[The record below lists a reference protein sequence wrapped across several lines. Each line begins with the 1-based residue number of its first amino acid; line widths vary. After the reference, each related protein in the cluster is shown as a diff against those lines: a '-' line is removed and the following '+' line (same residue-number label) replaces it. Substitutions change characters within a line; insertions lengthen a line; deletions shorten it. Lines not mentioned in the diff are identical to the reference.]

1 MQLTVDERLD
11 DAMFAVG
18 ILCDKADHYGEHAS
32 ISPAVNDDE
41 SLRVSSIPQYGLIL
55 TRHWR
60 DTPSGTE
67 IDLWLATDKGA
78 RRVCLTQQ
86 RSTAFAHM
94 EDRSA
99 IETAISGMPG
109 VSIQNLPFKTFQQ
122 KPVIGIYT
130 NQFRQLFKI
139 EKALQRLGI
148 KLYEAD
154 IKPPDR
160 FLMERFITAAVE
172 IEGGRAEGSAIID
185 CKLKP
190 VDDYRPALKMV
201 SIDIETSA
209 QGDLYSIALEGCGQ
223 RQVYMLGPAA
233 GTEVERDFELD
244 YCANPKEMIQKLVQW
259 FQRHDPDVIV
269 GWNVIQF
276 DLRILQEHAAKFGV
290 PLAIGRDREAVE
302 LREHGVKRG
311 YFFAPVQGRLVI
323 DGIDALR
330 SAMWSFSSFSLEQV
344 SQTLLGEGKSIDD
357 PYSRMAEIE
366 RRFREDKPSL
376 ASYNLHDCEL
386 VTRIFAK
393 TRLLE
398 FMIERAS
405 ATGLQADHVGGSI
418 AAFSHHYLPRMHRE
432 GYVAPNVGD
441 VPESPFPGGFVMDS
455 TPGLYDSVLVLDY
468 KSLYASIIRTF
479 LVDPV
484 GLVEGMNAADPRTTV
499 PGVNGTVFSREKH
512 PLPTIVTQIWQRRD
526 AAKRQKNEPL
536 SQALKLLMNS
546 FCGVLG
552 APGCRFFNPKLVSS
566 VTLRGH
572 EMMRETRRLVEEEGY
587 DVIYGDTDSIFV
599 WLKRRHTEEEAMEVG
614 RILVDKVNRWWRDSL
629 RNKYGLESWLE
640 LEFDTHYHRFF
651 MPTIRGTDEGSK
663 KRYAGLMI
671 DLDGQEEV
679 VYRGLE
685 TARSDWTPLAQ
696 QFQQELYR
704 RIFKSEPYEEFV
716 RDYVSKTSSGEFDD
730 LLVYRKRLRRRL
742 GDYMRNVPPQVRAAR
757 IADEYNAKI
766 GRPRQYQNGGRIN
779 YVMTVNGPEP
789 LECRLSKVDYD
800 HYLTRQLQP
809 IADSILVHLGRSFD
823 QLVAVQGSLF

>member
-1 MQLTVDERLD
+1 
-11 DAMFAVG
+11 
-18 ILCDKADHYGEHAS
+18 
-32 ISPAVNDDE
+32 
-41 SLRVSSIPQYGLIL
+41 
-55 TRHWR
+55 
-60 DTPSGTE
+60 
-67 IDLWLATDKGA
+67 
-78 RRVCLTQQ
+78 
-86 RSTAFAHM
+86 
-94 EDRSA
+94 
-99 IETAISGMPG
+99 
-109 VSIQNLPFKTFQQ
+109 
-122 KPVIGIYT
+122 
-130 NQFRQLFKI
+130 
-139 EKALQRLGI
+139 
-148 KLYEAD
+148 
-154 IKPPDR
+154 
-160 FLMERFITAAVE
+160 
-172 IEGGRAEGSAIID
+172 
-185 CKLKP
+185 
-190 VDDYRPALKMV
+190 
-201 SIDIETSA
+201 
-209 QGDLYSIALEGCGQ
+209 
-223 RQVYMLGPAA
+223 MLGPAPEA
-233 GTEVERDFELD
+233 DIERDFDLD
-244 YCANPKEMIQKLVQW
+244 YCGSPKEILQKLVRW

-276 DLRILQEHAAKFGV
+276 DLRILQEHAEKFGV
-290 PLAIGRDREAVE
+290 PLAIGRDGEVVE
-302 LREHGVKRG
+302 WREHGAKRG
-311 YFFAPVQGRLVI
+311 YFFAPVHGRLVI

-330 SAMWSFSSFSLEQV
+330 SAMWSFSSFSLEHV

-366 RRFREDKPSL
+366 RRFREDKPAL

-393 TRLLE
+393 TRLLD

-405 ATGLQADHVGGSI
+405 ATGLQADHIGGSI

-441 VPESPFPGGFVMDS
+441 VAESPFPGGFVLDS

-526 AAKRQKNEPL
+526 VAKRQKNEPL

-552 APGCRFFNPKLVSS
+552 APGCRFFNPKLVSA

-587 DVIYGDTDSIFV
+587 DAIYGDTDSIFV
-599 WLKRRHTEEEAMEVG
+599 WLRRRHTEEEAIDVS
-614 RILVDKVNRWWRDSL
+614 RRLVEKVNQWWRDSL
-629 RNKYGLESWLE
+629 RDKYGLQSWLE
-640 LEFDTHYHRFF
+640 LEFDTHYQRFF

-671 DLDGQEEV
+671 DLDGREEV

-696 QFQQELYR
+696 QFQQGLYR
-704 RIFKSEPYEEFV
+704 RIFKSEPHEDFV
-716 RDYVSKTSSGEFDD
+716 RDYVAKTSGGEFDD
-730 LLVYRKRLRRRL
+730 LLVYQKRLRRQL
-742 GDYMRNVPPQVRAAR
+742 GDYTRNVPPQVRAAR
-757 IADEYNAKI
+757 MADEYNTKV

-789 LECRLSKVDYD
+789 LECLQSKIDYH

-809 IADSILVHLGRSFD
+809 IADSILVHLGQSFE
-823 QLVAVQGSLF
+823 QLVAAQGRLF

>member
-1 MQLTVDERLD
+1 
-11 DAMFAVG
+11 
-18 ILCDKADHYGEHAS
+18 
-32 ISPAVNDDE
+32 VNA
-41 SLRVSSIPQYGLIL
+41 IPKYGLIL

-60 DTPSGTE
+60 DTPDGTE
-67 IDLWLATDKGA
+67 IDLWLATDLGA
-78 RRVCLTQQ
+78 RKVRLTRQ
-86 RSTAFAHM
+86 RSTAFAQV
-94 EDRSA
+94 EDRPA
-99 IETAISGMPG
+99 IEAAIAGMSGI
-109 VSIQNLPFKTFQQ
+109 SLQDLPLKTFQQ
-122 KPVIGIYT
+122 KPVVGIYAT
-130 NQFRQLFKI
+130 HYRQLIKL
-139 EKALQRLGI
+139 EKAFDSLGLA
-148 KLYEAD
+148 LYEAD
-154 IKPPDR
+154 IRPPDR
-160 FLMERFITAAVE
+160 FLMERFITASVE
-172 IEGGRAEGSAIID
+172 IDGGHAEGASIID

-190 VDDYRPALKMV
+190 VDDFRPTLKMV

-223 RQVYMLGPAA
+223 RQVYMLGPENGAA
-233 GTEVERDFELD
+233 GPLDFDLD
-244 YCANPKEMIQKLVQW
+244 YCASRKEMLEKLARW
-259 FQRHDPDVIV
+259 FQAHDPDVVI

-276 DLRILQEHAAKFGV
+276 DLKILQEHAEKYGV
-290 PLAIGRDREAVE
+290 PLAIGRDGKAVDW
-302 LREHGVKRG
+302 REHGVRRG
-311 YFFAPVQGRLVI
+311 YFFAPTPGRIVI
-323 DGIDALR
+323 DGIDALK
-330 SAMWSFSSFSLEQV
+330 SAMWNFPSFSLEQV
-344 SQTLLGEGKSIDD
+344 SQSLLGEGKSIDD

-366 RRFREDKPSL
+366 RRFREDKPAL

-393 TRLLE
+393 TRMLD

-441 VPESPFPGGFVMDS
+441 IPEAPFPGGFVLDS

-484 GLVEGMNAADPRTTV
+484 GLVEGMNAVDPRTTV
-499 PGVNGTVFSREKH
+499 PGMKGTVFSREKH

-526 AAKRQKNEPL
+526 VAKREKNEPL

-572 EMMRETRRLVEEEGY
+572 EMMLETRRLVEKEGY

-599 WLKRRHTEEEAMEVG
+599 WLKRRHSEEEAIAVG
-614 RILVDKVNRWWRDSL
+614 QRLVDKVNRWWRDSL
-629 RNKYGLESWLE
+629 RDKYGLESWLE

-671 DLDGQEEV
+671 ETDGTEEV

-685 TARSDWTPLAQ
+685 TARTDWTPLAQ
-696 QFQQELYR
+696 QFQQGLYR
-704 RIFKSEPYEEFV
+704 RIFKSEPYQDFV
-716 RDYVSKTSSGEFDD
+716 RDYVAKTSSGAFDD

-742 GDYMRNVPPQVRAAR
+742 GDYTRNVPPQVRAAR
-757 IADEYNAKI
+757 IADDYNAKI
-766 GRPRQYQNGGRIN
+766 GRPRQYQNGGWIS
-779 YVMTVNGPEP
+779 YVMTVSGPEP
-789 LECRLSKVDYD
+789 LECRQSRIDYT

-809 IADSILVHLGRSFD
+809 IADSILVHLDDSFD
-823 QLVAVQGSLF
+823 GLVAVQGSLF

>member
-1 MQLTVDERLD
+1 LGERANIS
-11 DAMFAVG
+11 DAISAA
-18 ILCDKADHYGEHAS
+18 AD
-32 ISPAVNDDE
+32 NE
-41 SLRVSSIPQYGLIL
+41 SLRVSSIPKHGLIL

-60 DTPSGTE
+60 DTPAGTE
-67 IDLWLATDKGA
+67 IDLWVATDVGA
-78 RRVCLTQQ
+78 RRICLTRQ
-86 RSTAFAHM
+86 RSTAFADAG
-94 EDRSA
+94 DRVA
-99 IETAISGMPG
+99 IEAAIAGMSG
-109 VSIQNLPFKTFQQ
+109 VQIQDLPLKTFQQ
-122 KPVIGIYT
+122 RPVIGIYT
-130 NQFRQLFKI
+130 DQFRLLSRI
-139 EKALQRLGI
+139 EKTLRRLEI

-154 IKPPDR
+154 IRPPDR
-160 FLMERFITAAVE
+160 LLMERFITASVE
-172 IEGGRAEGSAIID
+172 IEGGRVEGSAIID

-201 SIDIETSA
+201 SLDIETSA
-209 QGDLYSIALEGCGQ
+209 DGDLYSIALEGCGE
-223 RQVYMLGPAA
+223 RQVYMLGPVPDVT
-233 GTEVERDFELD
+233 GQQDFALD
-244 YCANPKEMIQKLVQW
+244 YCASPREMLEKLVQW
-259 FQRHDPDVIV
+259 FRRHDPDVII
-269 GWNVIQF
+269 GWSVIQF
-276 DLRILQEHAAKFGV
+276 DLRILQNHAEKFGV
-290 PLAIGRDREAVE
+290 PLAIGRDGRAIDW
-302 LREHGVKRG
+302 REHGVRRG
-311 YFFAPVQGRLVI
+311 YFFAPIPGRIVL
-323 DGIDALR
+323 DGIEALR
-330 SAMWSFSSFSLEQV
+330 SAMWSFSSFSLENV
-344 SQTLLGEGKSIDD
+344 SQSLLGEGKSIDD

-366 RRFREDKPSL
+366 RRFREDKPAL
-376 ASYNLHDCEL
+376 AAYNLRDCEL

-405 ATGLQADHVGGSI
+405 ATGLQADHIGGSI

-455 TPGLYDSVLVLDY
+455 MPGLYDSVLVLDY

-484 GLVEGMNAADPRTTV
+484 GLVEGMNAADQRTTV
-499 PGVNGTVFSREKH
+499 PGVNGTIFSREKH

-526 AAKRQKNEPL
+526 VAKRQKNEPL

-572 EMMRETRRLVEEEGY
+572 EMMRETRRLVEEAGY

-599 WLKRRHTEEEAMEVG
+599 WLKRRHTEEEAIEVG
-614 RILVDKVNRWWRDSL
+614 RVLADKVNRWWRDSL
-629 RNKYGLESWLE
+629 RDRYGLESWLE

-671 DLDGQEEV
+671 DDDGREEV

-696 QFQQELYR
+696 QFQQGLYR
-704 RIFKSEPYEEFV
+704 RIFKAEPYEDFV
-716 RDYVSKTSSGEFDD
+716 RDYVSKTSGGELDD
-730 LLVYRKRLRRRL
+730 LLVYRKRLRRNL
-742 GDYMRNVPPQVRAAR
+742 GDYTRNVPPQVRAAR
-757 IADEYNAKI
+757 MADEYNAKL
-766 GRPRQYQNGGRIN
+766 GRPRQYQNGGWIN

-789 LECRLSKVDYD
+789 LECRQSKVDYH

-809 IADSILVHLGRSFD
+809 IADSILVHLGQGFE
-823 QLVAVQGSLF
+823 QLTAVQGRLF

>member
-1 MQLTVDERLD
+1 MGERANIS
-11 DAMFAVG
+11 DAISAA
-18 ILCDKADHYGEHAS
+18 AD
-32 ISPAVNDDE
+32 NE
-41 SLRVSSIPQYGLIL
+41 SLRVSSIPKHGLIL

-60 DTPSGTE
+60 DTPAGTE
-67 IDLWLATDKGA
+67 IDLWVATDVGA
-78 RRVCLTQQ
+78 RRICLTRQ
-86 RSTAFAHM
+86 RSTAFADAG
-94 EDRSA
+94 DRVA
-99 IETAISGMPG
+99 IEAAIAGMSG
-109 VSIQNLPFKTFQQ
+109 VQIQDLPLKTFQQ
-122 KPVIGIYT
+122 RPVIGIYT
-130 NQFRQLFKI
+130 DQFRLLSRI
-139 EKALQRLGI
+139 EKTLRRLEI

-154 IKPPDR
+154 IRPPDR
-160 FLMERFITAAVE
+160 LLMERFITASVE
-172 IEGGRAEGSAIID
+172 IEGGRVEGSAIID

-201 SIDIETSA
+201 SLDIETSA
-209 QGDLYSIALEGCGQ
+209 DGDLYSIALEGCGE
-223 RQVYMLGPAA
+223 RQVYMLGPVPDVT
-233 GTEVERDFELD
+233 GQQDFALD
-244 YCANPKEMIQKLVQW
+244 YCASPREMLEKLVQW
-259 FQRHDPDVIV
+259 FRRHDPDVII
-269 GWNVIQF
+269 GWSVIQF
-276 DLRILQEHAAKFGV
+276 DLRILQNHAEKFGV
-290 PLAIGRDREAVE
+290 PLAIGRDGRAIDW
-302 LREHGVKRG
+302 REHGVRRG
-311 YFFAPVQGRLVI
+311 YFFAPIPGRIVL
-323 DGIDALR
+323 DGIEALR
-330 SAMWSFSSFSLEQV
+330 SAMWSFSSFSLENV
-344 SQTLLGEGKSIDD
+344 SQSLLGEGKSIDD

-366 RRFREDKPSL
+366 RRFREDKPAL
-376 ASYNLHDCEL
+376 AAYNLRDCEL

-405 ATGLQADHVGGSI
+405 ATGLQADHIGGSI

-455 TPGLYDSVLVLDY
+455 MPGLYDSVLVLDY

-484 GLVEGMNAADPRTTV
+484 GLVEGMNAADQRTTV
-499 PGVNGTVFSREKH
+499 PGVNGTIFSREKH

-526 AAKRQKNEPL
+526 VAKRQKNEPL

-572 EMMRETRRLVEEEGY
+572 EMMRETRRLVEEAGY

-599 WLKRRHTEEEAMEVG
+599 WLKRRHTEEEAIEVG
-614 RILVDKVNRWWRDSL
+614 RVLADKVNRWWRDSL
-629 RNKYGLESWLE
+629 RDRYGLESWLE

-671 DLDGQEEV
+671 DDDGREEV

-696 QFQQELYR
+696 QFQQGLYR
-704 RIFKSEPYEEFV
+704 RIFKAEPYEDFV
-716 RDYVSKTSSGEFDD
+716 RDYVSKTSGGELDD
-730 LLVYRKRLRRRL
+730 LLVYRKRLRRNL
-742 GDYMRNVPPQVRAAR
+742 GDYTRNVPPQVRAAR
-757 IADEYNAKI
+757 MADEYNAKL
-766 GRPRQYQNGGRIN
+766 GRPRQYQNGGWIN

-789 LECRLSKVDYD
+789 LECRQSKVDYH

-809 IADSILVHLGRSFD
+809 IADSILVHLGQGFE
-823 QLVAVQGSLF
+823 QLTAVQGRLF

>member
-1 MQLTVDERLD
+1 MS
-11 DAMFAVG
+11 A
-18 ILCDKADHYGEHAS
+18 
-32 ISPAVNDDE
+32 
-41 SLRVSSIPQYGLIL
+41 IPQYGLIL

-60 DTPSGTE
+60 DTPGGTE
-67 IDLWLATDKGA
+67 IDLWLATEAGA
-78 RRVCLTQQ
+78 RRVCLTHQ
-86 RSTAFAHM
+86 RSTAFALA
-94 EDRSA
+94 EERPA
-99 IETAISGMPG
+99 IEAALAGMTG
-109 VSIQNLPFKTFQQ
+109 VSIQELPLKTFQQ
-122 KPVIGIYT
+122 KPVLGIYAD
-130 NQFRQLFKI
+130 QYRQLSRI
-139 EKALQRLGI
+139 EKIFQQREI

-154 IKPPDR
+154 IRPPDR
-160 FLMERFITAAVE
+160 FLMERFITASVE
-172 IEGGRAEGSAIID
+172 IEGGRAEGTAIYD

-190 VDDYRPALKMV
+190 VDDYRPELKMV
-201 SIDIETSA
+201 SLDIETSA
-209 QGDLYSIALEGCGQ
+209 RGSLYSVALEGCGQ

-233 GTEVERDFELD
+233 GEDVARDFALD
-244 YCANPKEMIQKLVQW
+244 YCASPKEIIERLVQW
-259 FQRHDPDVIV
+259 FRIHDPDVIV
-269 GWNVIQF
+269 GWNIIQF
-276 DLRILQEHAAKFGV
+276 DLRILQEHADRFGI
-290 PLAIGRDREAVE
+290 PLAIGRDGKAVE
-302 LREHGVKRG
+302 WREHGVKRG
-311 YFFAPVQGRLVI
+311 YFFAPLPGRIVI
-323 DGIDALR
+323 DGIDALK
-330 SAMWSFSSFSLEQV
+330 SAMWSFSSFSLEHV
-344 SQTLLGEGKSIDD
+344 SQSLLGEGKSIDD

-366 RRFREDKPSL
+366 RRFREDKPAL
-376 ASYNLHDCEL
+376 ATYNLRDCEL

-393 TRLLE
+393 ARLLQ
-398 FMIERAS
+398 FMVERAA

-432 GYVAPNVGD
+432 GYVAPNLGE

-455 TPGLYDSVLVLDY
+455 QPGLYDSVLVLDY

-484 GLVEGMNAADPRTTV
+484 GLVEGMHAADPRTTV

-526 AAKRQKNEPL
+526 VAKRQQNEPL

-572 EMMRETRRLVEEEGY
+572 EMMRETRRLVEAEGY
-587 DVIYGDTDSIFV
+587 DAIYGDTDSIFV
-599 WLKRRHTEEEAMEVG
+599 WLKRRHSEEEAVAVG
-614 RILVDKVNRWWRDSL
+614 QRLVDKVNQWWRDTL
-629 RNKYGLESWLE
+629 RDRYGLESWLE

-671 DLDGQEEV
+671 DLEGNEEI

-696 QFQQELYR
+696 QFQQGLYR
-704 RIFKSEPYEEFV
+704 RIFKAEPYADFV
-716 RDYVSKTSSGEFDD
+716 KDYVEKTSSGALDE

-742 GDYMRNVPPQVRAAR
+742 NDYTRNVPPQVRAAR
-757 IADEYNAKI
+757 IADAYNDSI
-766 GRPRQYQNGGRIN
+766 GRPRQYQGGGWIN

-789 LECRLSKVDYD
+789 LECRQSKIDYH

-809 IADSILVHLGRSFD
+809 IADSILVHLDDSFD
-823 QLVAVQGSLF
+823 EILAVQGSLF

>member
-1 MQLTVDERLD
+1 MT
-11 DAMFAVG
+11 
-18 ILCDKADHYGEHAS
+18 
-32 ISPAVNDDE
+32 
-41 SLRVSSIPQYGLIL
+41 SLPRYGLIL

-60 DTPSGTE
+60 DTPDGTE
-67 IDLWLATDKGA
+67 IDFWLATDDGPRK
-78 RRVCLTQQ
+78 VCLTRQ
-86 RSTAFAHM
+86 RSTAFAHAA
-94 EDRSA
+94 DRSA
-99 IETAISGMPG
+99 IEAVTGQMPG
-109 VSIQNLPFKTFQQ
+109 VSLQDLPLKTFQQ
-122 KPVIGIYT
+122 QPVIGIYT
-130 NQFRQLFKI
+130 EQFRQLSRI
-139 EKALQRLGI
+139 EKALEHHGI
-148 KLYEAD
+148 RLYEAD

-172 IEGGRAEGSAIID
+172 MEGGRAEGAAIID
-185 CKLKP
+185 CRLKP
-190 VDDYRPALKMV
+190 VDDYRPALRMV
-201 SIDIETSA
+201 SLDIETSA
-209 QGDLYSIALEGCGQ
+209 RGDLYSIALEGCGQ
-223 RQVYMLGPAA
+223 RQVYMLGPAV
-233 GTEVERDFELD
+233 GIEPERDFDLD
-244 YCANPKEMIQKLVQW
+244 YCASRQEMLEKLVQW
-259 FQRHDPDVIV
+259 FRVHDPDVII
-269 GWNVIQF
+269 GWSVIQF
-276 DLRILQEHAAKFGV
+276 DLRILQEHAEKLGV
-290 PLAIGRDREAVE
+290 PLALGRDGKVVDW
-302 LREHGVKRG
+302 REHGTKRG
-311 YFFAPVQGRLVI
+311 YFFAPMPGRIVI
-323 DGIDALR
+323 DGIEALR
-330 SAMWSFSSFSLEQV
+330 AAMWSFPSFSLEHV
-344 SQTLLGEGKSIDD
+344 SQALLGEGKSIDD

-366 RRFREDKPSL
+366 RRFREDKPAL
-376 ASYNLHDCEL
+376 AAYNLRDCEL

-405 ATGLQADHVGGSI
+405 ATGLQADYFGGSI

-432 GYVAPNVGD
+432 GYVAPNLGE

-526 AAKRQKNEPL
+526 VAKQQKNEPL

-552 APGCRFFNPKLVSS
+552 APGCRFFDPKLVSS

-572 EMMRETRRLVEEEGY
+572 EMMRETRRLVEAEGY
-587 DVIYGDTDSIFV
+587 DAIYGDTDSIFV
-599 WLKRRHTEEEAMEVG
+599 WLKRRHTEEEAIAVS
-614 RILVDKVNRWWRDSL
+614 RLLVEKVNRWWRDSL
-629 RNKYGLESWLE
+629 RDKYGLESWLE

-671 DLDGQEEV
+671 DLDGNEEV

-696 QFQQELYR
+696 QFQQGLYR
-704 RIFKSEPYEEFV
+704 RIFKAEPFEDFV
-716 RDYVSKTSSGEFDD
+716 RDYVSKTLSGEFDD

-742 GDYMRNVPPQVRAAR
+742 GDYTRNVPPQVRAAR
-757 IADEYNAKI
+757 VADEYNAKI
-766 GRPRQYQNGGRIN
+766 GRPRQYQNGGWIS
-779 YVMTVNGPEP
+779 YVMTVSGPEP
-789 LECRLSKVDYD
+789 LECRQSRLDYH

-809 IADSILVHLGRSFD
+809 IADSILVHLDESFER
-823 QLVAVQGSLF
+823 LIAVQGSLF